1 MQKENEDQVSDTA
14 TTSSGSDA
22 NNMMHMM
29 ANLMATIENNRLTSE
44 QRMLQ
49 LLNQKGQDRAEL
61 FHIMPDLS
69 KGIDNFNG
77 EYEKGGSKEWLE
89 ILCSTATLH
98 SWPDEFTLQTAK
110 AHLTGA
116 AKNWYI
122 ANMEEL
128 TSWEIF
134 KQRFKK
140 TFGVEATLTDKW
152 TKMQSRVQLPG
163 ESVSV
168 CFHDK
173 HKLCKKLDLSME
185 EIKEQVIMGL
195 TNKSIVQG
203 ILAKNHADS
212 DELLHD
218 LVSFSRIT
226 ESFSK
231 DKAKRQNYNN
241 PRRDS
246 QNSVK
251 QEAGVKREPTCFRC
265 GEKGH
270 VKTDCKN
277 EKVRLCFTC
286 NSKDHIAKDCS
297 RKS

>member
-1 MQKENEDQVSDTA
+1 
-14 TTSSGSDA
+14 
-22 NNMMHMM
+22 
-29 ANLMATIENNRLTSE
+29 
-44 QRMLQ
+44 
-49 LLNQKGQDRAEL
+49 
-61 FHIMPDLS
+61 
-69 KGIDNFNG
+69 
-77 EYEKGGSKEWLE
+77 
-89 ILCSTATLH
+89 
-98 SWPDEFTLQTAK
+98 
-110 AHLTGA
+110 
-116 AKNWYI
+116 
-122 ANMEEL
+122 
-128 TSWEIF
+128 
-134 KQRFKK
+134 
-140 TFGVEATLTDKW
+140 
-152 TKMQSRVQLPG
+152 
-163 ESVSV
+163 
-168 CFHDK
+168 
-173 HKLCKKLDLSME
+173 ME